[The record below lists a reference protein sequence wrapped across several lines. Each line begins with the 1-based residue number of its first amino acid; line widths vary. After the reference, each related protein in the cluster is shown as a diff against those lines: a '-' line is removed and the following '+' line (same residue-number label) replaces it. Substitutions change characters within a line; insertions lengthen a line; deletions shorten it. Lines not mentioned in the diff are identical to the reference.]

1 VTGDP
6 AAPVEV
12 VVDPPAPELPV
23 ATVVPAAPEE
33 VALFAL
39 CEVEQLTSPAI
50 HAPQS
55 SSAGL
60 ARATPDLA
68 PLDSTVRASR
78 RTDKWSFMGVTNESS
93 GARQSP

>member
-23 ATVVPAAPEE
+23 ATVDPVAPEE
-33 VALFAL
+33 VALFAVS
-39 CEVEQLTSPAI
+39 EVEQPMSPAT

-55 SSAGL
+55 SSAALG
-60 ARATPDLA
+60 RATPDQAL
-68 PLDSTVRASR
+68 LDSTLRASL
-78 RTDKWSFMGVTNESS
+78 RTDKWSFM
-93 GARQSP
+93 